1 MAAYMIAEV
10 DVTDP
15 KGFEEY
21 RKLVPET
28 IAKYKGKFLVRGGAT
43 ETVEGNWSPK
53 RLVILEFESMKQA
66 KEWYYS
72 REYTAAKEIRFRAA
86 NTNLVLVEGV

>member
-1 MAAYMIAEV
+1 MIAEV

>member
-53 RLVILEFESMKQA
+53 RLVMLEFESMKQA

-72 REYTAAKEIRFRAA
+72 REYTAAKEIRFRSA
-86 NTNLVLVEGV
+86 NTNLVFVEGV